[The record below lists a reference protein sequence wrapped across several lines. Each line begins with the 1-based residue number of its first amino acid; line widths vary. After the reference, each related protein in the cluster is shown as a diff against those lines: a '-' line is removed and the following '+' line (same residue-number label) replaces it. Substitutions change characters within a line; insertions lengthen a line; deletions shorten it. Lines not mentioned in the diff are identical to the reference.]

1 MSSSEVE
8 AEFDDESEEERD
20 DESEVEDED
29 EEVDEESDDEN
40 EEPPLSGLKRKNRTS
55 ISKPVSYADDDEED
69 DSDDDMPL
77 ASLKSLSKT
86 TKKVTPA
93 AKEKPPKK
101 KVVKPSSAATTSTP
115 PTPPTK
121 SDKYHTVSDA
131 LYNSGSKKGLMVQRL
146 LARWWY
152 AIDWPTA
159 KDLIDPPPLYDTLE
173 GFPGVFVCIDGDKVG
188 NIHDARDPKEAPCFK
203 NMAKKGVEELKGLL
217 LTALQK
223 QKEELIK
230 HEGKGTPTEKEIDNM
245 IKETNKV
252 NPDSADKE
260 ATKLLKANKLSI

>member
-115 PTPPTK
+115 PTK

-131 LYNSGSKKGLMVQRL
+131 FYNSGSKKGLMVQRL